1 MKLQTATYVLDYSGT
16 VGGLNEVHM
25 VGVHACVGAPAAT
38 SSLSALMHEHEH
50 GLAWLVPPN
59 LASSPLH
66 PIHPP
71 HTTQTL
77 YSKFMQKEHMDILQ
91 LELGII
97 MQKRYSSS

>member
-1 MKLQTATYVLDYSGT
+1 
-16 VGGLNEVHM
+16 M

-38 SSLSALMHEHEH
+38 SSPSALMHEHEHEHEH
-50 GLAWLVPPN
+50 GLAWLVAPN

-77 YSKFMQKEHMDILQ
+77 YVKCMQKEHMDILQ

-97 MQKRYSSS
+97 IIYAKKDILVAR